1 MIKNLTTTIAF
12 ISIVF
17 SFSFTTSNV
26 DFEAPRNLKNT
37 WNQHVHSNYDC
48 IQDTTLSQKAFDY
61 GLRGYYTL
69 KNEGKLINEKYLTIV
84 DFTQHSSNK
93 RLYVIDM
100 STMDVVHK
108 TYCSHGKNTGGSTA
122 EYFSNKSGS
131 LQSSLGFFLTS
142 ETYSG
147 KFDYAL
153 RLDGLESTNYKA
165 RERGIVMHGAEYA
178 TERFL
183 KRNNN
188 VLGRSYGCPA
198 VPMDE
203 ARIVIDLIKEGSCF
217 YIYADQLSY
226 KQASRYI
233 KPERFLPSLEEII

>member
-1 MIKNLTTTIAF
+1 MMKNLTTTLFF

-17 SFSFTTSNV
+17 SFSFTTSSF
-26 DFEAPRNLKNT
+26 DFEAPVNLKNT
-37 WNQHVHSNYDC
+37 WNQHVHSSYDC
-48 IQDTTLSQKAFDY
+48 IQDTTLSKKAFDY

-69 KNEGKLINEKYLTIV
+69 KNEGKLVNDRYLTIV

-100 STMDVVHK
+100 ESLDVVHK
-108 TYCSHGKNTGGSTA
+108 TYCAHGKNTGGA
-122 EYFSNKSGS
+122 KAAYFSNKSGS

-153 RLDGLESTNYKA
+153 RLDGLESTNNKA

-178 TERFL
+178 TESFL
-183 KRNNN
+183 SRNDN

-198 VPMDE
+198 VPMNE
-203 ARIVIDLIKEGSCF
+203 ARTVIDLIKEGSCL
-217 YIYADQLSY
+217 YIYAAQPSY

-233 KPERFLPSLEEII
+233 KPERFFPNLEEII

>member
-1 MIKNLTTTIAF
+1 MIRNLITTFAF

-17 SFSFTTSNV
+17 SFSFTTSTR
-26 DFEAPRNLKNT
+26 DAEAPVNIKNT
-37 WNQHVHSNYDC
+37 WNQHVYSSYDC

-69 KNEGKLINEKYLTIV
+69 KSEGKLVNDKYLTIV

-93 RLYVIDM
+93 RLYVIDVESM
-100 STMDVVHK
+100 TVVHK
-108 TYCSHGKNTGGSTA
+108 TYCAHGKNTGGSTA

-131 LQSSLGFFLTS
+131 HQSSLGFFLTS

-153 RLDGLESTNYKA
+153 RLDGLESTNYNA
-165 RERGIVMHGAEYA
+165 RDRGIVLHGAEYA
-178 TERFL
+178 TESFL
-183 KRNNN
+183 SRNDN

-198 VPMDE
+198 VPIYE
-203 ARIVIDLIKEGSCF
+203 ARKVINLIKEGSCF
-217 YIYADQLSY
+217 YIHSDQPSY
-226 KQASRYI
+226 RRVSRYV
-233 KPERFLPSLEEII
+233 KPERFFSNLEEII